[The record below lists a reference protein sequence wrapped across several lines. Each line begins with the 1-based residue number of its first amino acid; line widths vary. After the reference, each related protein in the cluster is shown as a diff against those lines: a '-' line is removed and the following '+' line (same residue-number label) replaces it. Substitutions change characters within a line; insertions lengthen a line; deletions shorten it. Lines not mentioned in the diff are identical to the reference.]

1 MSCAVSLPLW
11 LVGSP
16 LFYFLILPRILAV
29 LPQKIQFISK
39 CIVVLFATLSM
50 SVAGCFISIVCAIL
64 NKRYA
69 INYVVSRL
77 FGILAAGPC
86 GVTYKVVGKENLDN
100 YPAIVV
106 CNHQSSMDMMVLGK
120 VFPKHCVVMAK
131 KELLY
136 FPFLGIFMK
145 LSNAIFIDR
154 KNHKKAIESTNQA
167 VADMKKHNSGIWIFP
182 EGTRSRLDTADLLP
196 FKKGA
201 FHLAIQAQHPILP
214 IVSEEYSHIYNSSRR
229 YFPGGELE
237 IRVLEPIPTTGLT
250 ADDVNDLMDKT
261 RNVMLKHLR
270 EMAAARSGTEP
281 EKISAKTT
289 ATSTGIQDE
298 TSVKKRKTN
307 KE

>member
-1 MSCAVSLPLW
+1 
-11 LVGSP
+11 
-16 LFYFLILPRILAV
+16 
-29 LPQKIQFISK
+29 
-39 CIVVLFATLSM
+39 M
-50 SVAGCFISIVCAIL
+50 SVGGCFISIVCAVI

-69 INYVVSRL
+69 INYIVSRC
-77 FGILAAGPC
+77 FCFLAAGPC
-86 GVTYKVVGKENLDN
+86 GVTYKIVGKENLDN

-154 KNHKKAIESTNQA
+154 KNHKKAIESSSQA

-201 FHLAIQAQHPILP
+201 FHLAIQSGHPILP
-214 IVSEEYSHIYNSSRR
+214 IVSQGYSHIYDSSKR
-229 YFPGGELE
+229 YFPGGKLE
-237 IRVLEPIPTTGLT
+237 IRVLDPIPTTGLT
-250 ADDVNDLMDKT
+250 VDDVNDLMEKT
-261 RNVMLKHLR
+261 RELMLKHLK
-270 EMAAARSGTEP
+270 EMDASKPHVES
-281 EKISAKTT
+281 EKVSAKTT
-289 ATSTGIQDE
+289 AISNGDLDE
-298 TSVKKRKTN
+298 TSVKKRRTN
-307 KE
+307 KD